1 MWNINSRRT
10 WVILRENPTDAL
22 LGVGGTKD
30 MHLGQFGQGR
40 IRSGLVQGRAGE
52 DGALA
57 GVRKGGG
64 LSEIKYGRLI

>member
-40 IRSGLVQGRAGE
+40 IRSGLVQGRPGE
-52 DGALA
+52 DGGA
-57 GVRKGGG
+57 GRGEEGGRA
-64 LSEIKYGRLI
+64 K